1 MAFGVME
8 IAAAG
13 RTQDFTTIKHNEDNK
28 AAFDQTNLGQQ
39 AQRTEEQRA
48 TTVVDRQNADW
59 HNKRQDAREKG
70 SNEYAGDG
78 GKKRRRNEKTDRVIV
93 KGQGGFDMKV

>member
-13 RTQDFTTIKHNEDNK
+13 RSQDYTTIKHNEDNK
-28 AAFDQTNLGQQ
+28 AAVEQTTLGQQ
-39 AQRTEEQRA
+39 AQKTETQRA
-48 TTVVDRQNADW
+48 NAVVDSQNADW
-59 HNKRQDAREKG
+59 HNKKQDARDKG

-78 GKKRRRNEKTDRVIV
+78 GRNRRRNDQEDRVII
-93 KGQGGFDMKV
+93 KGQGGFDIKI